1 MPLQKGR
8 QQFYGIKLEQTR
20 LTAETSGFTFLPF
33 ISIAP
38 KLESSY
44 RDLASAFARRAGI
57 AGQDK
62 TSEHATLNY
71 EDILDADTAIY
82 PFFYAFG
89 IATPTTALGATT
101 WQVSTS
107 QNISLPT
114 MTQVYSAGDAGQFS
128 IRGSIVSKLSLNV
141 SKSDASLAYETVG
154 IAENTVSGIIPT
166 ITKTNKR
173 LLGWNTTISF
183 ASTLAGLSSAT
194 NIGNIIDSTFEYDNG
209 VDASRSDTLGALNI
223 SNITADGVTGTL
235 SMNIN
240 VDSAQSATIEA
251 WTRSDVSQAFRIAIT
266 GSQLPNISTS
276 TLKPSIIINIPPSK
290 VIITKSINLDDY
302 VVMELSI
309 AITDADLINATI
321 VNQIN
326 AI

>member
-8 QQFYGIKLEQTR
+8 QQFYGIKREATR
-20 LTAETSGFTFLPF
+20 LTAETTGFTFLPF

-38 KLESSY
+38 KLESQY
-44 RDLASAFARRAGI
+44 RDLTSAFARRAAI

-89 IATPTTALGATT
+89 VATPTTALGATT
-101 WQVSTS
+101 WAVSTS

-128 IRGSIVSKLSLNV
+128 IRGSIVSKLSLNI
-141 SKSDASLAYETVG
+141 SKADASISYETVG
-154 IAENTVSGIIPT
+154 IGEAATSGITPT
-166 ITKTNKR
+166 ITKTTKR
-173 LLGWNTTISF
+173 LLGKHTTLAF

-194 NIGNIIDSTFEYDNG
+194 IIGNTMETTFEYDNG
-209 VDASRSDTLGALNI
+209 VDAARSDTLSQTNI
-223 SNITADGVTGTL
+223 SNITADGVSATL
-235 SMNIN
+235 TANIN
-240 VDSAQSATIEA
+240 VDTAQAATIEA
-251 WTRSDVSQAFRIAIT
+251 WQRSDTAQAFRLSIV
-266 GSQLPNISTS
+266 GEDLPVIGTS
-276 TLKPSIIINIPPSK
+276 TLKPTIRIDIPPSK
-290 VIITKSINLDDY
+290 VTIVKSINLDDY

-309 AITDADLINATI
+309 TVSDADLIAPVIINQVNA
-321 VNQIN
+321 V
-326 AI
+326 